1 MIFRELVLAC
11 RVVVLFIHV
20 GENRLAHFL
29 AKRIVLAVDINMW
42 LEELSQDLIDVFQF
56 DLA

>member
-42 LEELSQDLIDVFQF
+42 LEELSQDLVDVF
-56 DLA
+56 